1 MLVTPFFLEPLDSR
15 GGVVAEKNG
24 SHKKHGLG
32 DKVAVSVYLYL
43 HPYLGEMIQFDDHIF
58 FQMG

>member
-1 MLVTPFFLEPLDSR
+1 MGAIGQPWRCGCRKKHE
-15 GGVVAEKNG
+15 

-32 DKVAVSVYLYL
+32 DKVVVSVYLYL